1 MNSLLEMYA
10 YGMSTKRQIEEYK
23 HRKMVINSSV
33 RKSSMKVLKPV
44 FELTEDDLP

>member
-1 MNSLLEMYA
+1 
-10 YGMSTKRQIEEYK
+10 
-23 HRKMVINSSV
+23 MVKNVSV